1 MERATFVRYYA
12 RLSKQSL
19 NVWIEFSRWINR
31 ASNAFTLLH
40 SIFNFISIWQLSVSH
55 PKFRSLFASSI
66 STRWWRK
73 LEFDHFLH
81 FKFLVF
87 ILMIFLWNLPEVIL
101 FSRFRLFRHFTLTTQ
116 HVRRSE
122 SSCSAKGWCHEDAG
136 RWHPS
141 WSRKRQLSSKFIHY
155 VDFVLIHFNLGHSR
169 PILSVTS
176 LTFWEFFLLTRL
188 FLLFLCSYF
197 QNLRGS

>member
-55 PKFRSLFASSI
+55 PKFRSLFAPSI

-87 ILMIFLWNLPEVIL
+87 TLMIFFVE
-101 FSRFRLFRHFTLTTQ
+101 
-116 HVRRSE
+116 
-122 SSCSAKGWCHEDAG
+122 
-136 RWHPS
+136 PS
-141 WSRKRQLSSKFIHY
+141 WSYTIFSFQVVPSLYFNNSTCPEVWKFLLCKRMM
-155 VDFVLIHFNLGHSR
+155 SR
-169 PILSVTS
+169 RCWPLAPILEPETS
-176 LTFWEFFLLTRL
+176 TFK
-188 FLLFLCSYF
+188 
-197 QNLRGS
+197 